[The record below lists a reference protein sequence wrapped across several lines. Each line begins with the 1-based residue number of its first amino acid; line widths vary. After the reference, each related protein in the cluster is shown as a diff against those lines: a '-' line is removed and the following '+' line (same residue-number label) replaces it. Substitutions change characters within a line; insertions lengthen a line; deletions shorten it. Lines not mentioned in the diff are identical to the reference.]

1 MPKEW
6 EYMLA
11 AQVCDQYSCTIW
23 FPCLVKVLEETRVHC
38 EQGGLFAE
46 THFGMQFILYKL
58 QTAELI
64 FELESGQHTDHFQ
77 VFLAS
82 RFYKFFPFV
91 VNPSAFR
98 NFWTLEIS
106 ANLKIRENNR
116 NMK

>member
-46 THFGMQFILYKL
+46 LHIGMQFILYKL
-58 QTAELI
+58 QTAELV

-82 RFYKFFPFV
+82 
-91 VNPSAFR
+91 
-98 NFWTLEIS
+98 NF
-106 ANLKIRENNR
+106 
-116 NMK
+116 